1 MVYCLPSAPHHIVGI
16 MTTYHEGL
24 DHNPHDIDDAGH
36 RPVAVRGGTGLG
48 TASLVLGICS
58 IAAGWLVVAPLIGLV
73 LGMKS
78 RHREPLARGRSL
90 WGIILNGAC
99 LTVWIV
105 LGLIMLAAIIFG
117 AINK

>member
-1 MVYCLPSAPHHIVGI
+1 

-24 DHNPHDIDDAGH
+24 NHNPHDFDDARH
-36 RPVAVRGGTGLG
+36 RPVAVHGGTGLG

-99 LTVWIV
+99 LAVWIL
-105 LGLIMLAAIIFG
+105 LGIIMLAGIILG
-117 AINK
+117 AVNR

>member
-1 MVYCLPSAPHHIVGI
+1 

-36 RPVAVRGGTGLG
+36 RPVAVHGGTGLG

>member
-1 MVYCLPSAPHHIVGI
+1 

-24 DHNPHDIDDAGH
+24 NHNSHDVDDAGR
-36 RPVAVRGGTGLG
+36 RPVAVHGGTGLG

-78 RHREPLARGRSL
+78 RQREPLARGRSL

-99 LTVWIV
+99 LAVWIV
-105 LGLIMLAAIIFG
+105 LGIIMLAGIILG
-117 AINK
+117 AVSR